1 MKKEAVILKPKV
13 LIIEDNEAL
22 LDNLKGF
29 TTDFADVTTALDGL
43 TGELYA
49 KQDAYDAIVLDLMLP
64 EINGFD
70 LLKNLRASKIE
81 TPVLILT
88 AKDTLQDKLHG
99 FDLGADDYLTKP
111 FHREEFIAR
120 LKALLQRNHAY
131 HDDQKLAAGP
141 IEIDLATH
149 TITVNG
155 QAVNFPGKEFDLL
168 SYLIENQN
176 TILTK
181 EQIFN
186 HLWGFDSQTNLNV
199 IEVYISNVRKSL
211 KQVMDHDVIKTVR
224 NVGYMLEV

>member
-1 MKKEAVILKPKV
+1 MPKPKV

-22 LDNLKGF
+22 SGNLKEF
-29 TTDFADVTTALDGL
+29 TLPLANVTTAFDGL

-49 KQDAYDAIVLDLMLP
+49 KQDIYDAIVLDLMLP
-64 EINGFD
+64 EVSGFD
-70 LLKNLRASKIE
+70 LLKNLRRSHIE

-120 LKALLQRNHAY
+120 LKALLKRNNAFD
-131 HDDQKLAAGP
+131 DDQKLTADV
-141 IEIDLATH
+141 IEIDIPTH
-149 TITVNG
+149 TITING
-155 QAVNFPGKEFDLL
+155 TVENFPGKEFDLMV
-168 SYLIENQN
+168 YLIENQN

-199 IEVYISNVRKSL
+199 IEVYISNIRKHL
-211 KQVMDHDVIKTVR
+211 KTRLDHDMIKTVR